1 MKCFVII
8 PAAGIGK
15 RFGSSL
21 PKQFYKMGGREIL
34 IHTLQKFERIRNVS
48 CVNIATKKKY
58 FRRIRNLLLKN
69 NYSKPF
75 KIIAGGTERQ
85 DSVFNALKN
94 CDCSNNDIV
103 LVHDAVRPFVS
114 RKLIKELIL
123 SAVKFKAVIPVLNI
137 SDTIKQVKEKDIVS
151 TLPRENLKRAQTPQ
165 AFEYKLLYDAFVHAY
180 KNNFKATDESSIL
193 ENYGFPVKFI
203 EGEESNIKIT
213 KKSDL
218 KNK

>member
-21 PKQFYKMGGREIL
+21 PKQFYKMEGREIL

-75 KIIAGGTERQ
+75 NIIAGGNERQ

-94 CDCSNNDIV
+94 CDCNNNDIV

-114 RKLIKELIL
+114 RKLIKE
-123 SAVKFKAVIPVLNI
+123 FRN
-137 SDTIKQVKEKDIVS
+137 T
-151 TLPRENLKRAQTPQ
+151 
-165 AFEYKLLYDAFVHAY
+165 
-180 KNNFKATDESSIL
+180 
-193 ENYGFPVKFI
+193 
-203 EGEESNIKIT
+203 
-213 KKSDL
+213 
-218 KNK
+218 

>member
-21 PKQFYKMGGREIL
+21 PKQFYKMEGREIL